1 MGSQRRE
8 RSLGEMISTVCFF
21 GVGAYFIVEGFA
33 IIDKGGEAFRYI
45 GMWLAGLACLLGSAR
60 FLIADLVAQIKVMR
74 R

>member
-1 MGSQRRE
+1 MVSHRKE

-33 IIDKGGEAFRYI
+33 ILDAGGEAFRCI

-60 FLIADLVAQIKVMR
+60 FLIANLVGQIKVTR